1 MNALQ
6 HPFLRKEGLFVSHD
20 RTAQSVLFPHL
31 AEKSVVVK
39 MDEERSS
46 SDGGGVLL
54 KGVDEGLGLTES
66 LAACLQDPRQPAK
79 IAHTFREL
87 LQQRVFA
94 LALGHPDANDAR
106 ELADDPIH
114 KLLVDRDPVHGEA
127 LASQPTLSR
136 FENTVQTTDLYR
148 MAETLADTVIER
160 HRRRL
165 GKRCRLITLDFD
177 PTDDPTHGQ
186 QEFSFFHGYYDT
198 YCYLPL
204 IGTMA
209 FNGEAEQYLFCA
221 ALRPGN
227 SKASKGLVAIL
238 RRVLAK
244 LEAAFPK
251 ARIRVRL
258 DGGFGNPEVLDFL
271 EAAGVEYVVG
281 LQATKPLKKR
291 ARRALGTARRLSRE
305 RDKTAHV
312 FGDTLYQ
319 TKKSWPHRRRVIYKA
334 EVVRL
339 EGREPKDNER
349 FVVTNLPYTPK
360 RVYAIYTDRGDAEN
374 RIKELKNDL
383 AMDRTSCSRFLANQF
398 RVLLTAAAYV
408 LMQELRFRARHT
420 DCARAQVGTLRNRL
434 LKLAAWVEVSVRR
447 IVIHLPRRF
456 PGRPAWLRLAAAV
469 GGIPS

>member
-1 MNALQ
+1 MNQDL
-6 HPFLRKEGLFVSHD
+6 
-20 RTAQSVLFPHL
+20 TAQSVLFPDL
-31 AEKSVVVK
+31 AEKPVMVK
-39 MDEERSS
+39 LDEEHSS
-46 SDGGGVLL
+46 SDGGAVLL
-54 KGVDEGLGLTES
+54 KGIDRSLGLSES
-66 LAACLQDPRQPAK
+66 LAECLLDPRQVGK

-94 LALGHPDANDAR
+94 IALGHPDANDAR
-106 ELADDPIH
+106 ELADDPVH
-114 KLLVDRDPVHGEA
+114 KLLLDRDPVEGGS

-136 FENTVQTTDLYR
+136 FENTVGTKDLYR
-148 MAETLADTVIER
+148 MAEALADAVIER

-165 GKRCRLITLDFD
+165 GKRCKRITLDFD

-186 QEFSFFHGYYDT
+186 QEFTFFHGYYDT

-209 FNGEAEQYLFCA
+209 FNGEADQYLFCA

-227 SKASKGLVAIL
+227 SKASKGLVPIL

-244 LEAAFPK
+244 LETAFPK

-271 EAAGVEYVVG
+271 DAAGVEYVVG
-281 LQATKPLKKR
+281 LQATGPLKKR

-305 RDKTAHV
+305 RDETAHV

-319 TKKSWPHRRRVIYKA
+319 TQRTWPSKRRVVYKA

-339 EGREPKDNER
+339 EGRKPKDNER
-349 FVVTNLPYTPK
+349 FVVTNLRQSPK
-360 RVYAIYTDRGDAEN
+360 RVYAIYTGRGDAEN

-420 DCARAQVGTLRNRL
+420 DCERAQVGTLRVRL

-456 PGRPAWLRLAAAV
+456 PGRPAWLRIAAAV

>member
-1 MNALQ
+1 MLP
-6 HPFLRKEGLFVSHD
+6 HPFLRKKGLFVSHD
-20 RTAQSVLFPHL
+20 CTAQSVLFPGL
-31 AEKSVVVK
+31 AAKAVVVK

-54 KGVDEGLGLTES
+54 KGVDGGLGLTES
-66 LAACLQDPRQPAK
+66 LAACLQDPRQPGK
-79 IAHTFREL
+79 IAHTFHEL

-94 LALGHPDANDAR
+94 IALGHPDANDAS

-136 FENTVQTTDLYR
+136 FENTVRVRDLYQ
-148 MAETLADTVIER
+148 MADALADSVIER

-165 GKRCRLITLDFD
+165 GQRCRLITLDFD
-177 PTDDPTHGQ
+177 PTHDPTHGQ

-209 FNGEAEQYLFCA
+209 FNGEPEQYLFCA
-221 ALRPGN
+221 ALRPGH
-227 SKASKGLVAIL
+227 SQASKGLVAIL

-271 EAAGVEYVVG
+271 DAAGVQYVVG

-305 RDKTAHV
+305 RDETAHV
-312 FGDTLYQ
+312 FGETLYQ
-319 TKKSWPHRRRVIYKA
+319 TKKSWPHGRRVIYKA

-339 EGREPKDNER
+339 GGRKPKDNER
-349 FVVTNLPYTPK
+349 FVVTNLKHTPK
-360 RVYAIYTDRGDAEN
+360 RVYAIYTERGDQEN

-408 LMQELRFRARHT
+408 LMQELRIRARHT
-420 DCARAQVGTLRNRL
+420 DCARAQVGTLRLRL

-456 PGRPAWLRLAAAV
+456 PGRPAWLRIAAAV

>member
-1 MNALQ
+1 M
-6 HPFLRKEGLFVSHD
+6 SHD
-20 RTAQSVLFPHL
+20 LTAQTVLFPDL
-31 AEKSVVVK
+31 AAKPLVVK
-39 MDEERSS
+39 MDEEHSS
-46 SDGGGVLL
+46 SDGGAVLL
-54 KGVDEGLGLTES
+54 KGVDEALGLTEA
-66 LAACLQDPRQPAK
+66 LTACLRDPRQPGK
-79 IAHTFREL
+79 VAHPLAEL

-94 LALGHPDANDAR
+94 IALGHPDGNDAR
-106 ELADDPIH
+106 ELADDPVH
-114 KLLVDRDPVHGEA
+114 KLLVDRDPVEGAA

-148 MAETLADTVIER
+148 MADTLADVVIER

-165 GKRCRLITLDFD
+165 GRRCRRITLDFD

-186 QEFSFFHGYYDT
+186 QEFTFFHGYYDT

-204 IGTMA
+204 IGTLA
-209 FNGEAEQYLFCA
+209 FNDEAEQYLCCA
-221 ALRPGN
+221 VLRPGN
-227 SKASKGLVAIL
+227 AKASQGLVAVL
-238 RRVLAK
+238 RRLLQK
-244 LEAAFPK
+244 LETAFPK

-271 EAAGVEYVVG
+271 DAAGVEYVVG

-305 RDKTAHV
+305 SGETAHV
-312 FGDTLYQ
+312 FGETRYKTQ
-319 TKKSWPHRRRVIYKA
+319 RTWPHPRRVIYKA

-339 EGREPKDNER
+339 AGREPKDNER
-349 FVVTNLPYTPK
+349 FVVTNLRQSPK
-360 RVYAIYTDRGDAEN
+360 RVYRIYTDRGDPEN

-408 LMQELRFRARHT
+408 LMQELRLHAHHT
-420 DCARAQVGTLRNRL
+420 DCARAQVATLRLRL

-447 IVIHLPRRF
+447 IVLHLPRHF
-456 PGRPAWLRLAAAV
+456 PGREAWLRIAPRVGAAPA
-469 GGIPS
+469 

>member
-1 MNALQ
+1 MN
-6 HPFLRKEGLFVSHD
+6 HD
-20 RTAQSVLFPHL
+20 RTVQSVLFPQL
-31 AEKSVVVK
+31 AGKPVVAK
-39 MDEERSS
+39 LDEEHSS
-46 SDGGGVLL
+46 SDGGALLL
-54 KGVDEGLGLTES
+54 KGVDRSLGLTES
-66 LAACLQDPRQPAK
+66 LADCLQDPRQPGK
-79 IAHTFREL
+79 IDHTFQEL
-87 LQQRVFA
+87 LQQRIFA
-94 LALGHPDANDAR
+94 IALGYPDGNDAR

-114 KLLVDRDPVHGEA
+114 KLLLDRDPVEGEA

-136 FENTVQTTDLYR
+136 FENTVETTDLYR
-148 MAETLADTVIER
+148 MADALVEAVIAR

-186 QEFSFFHGYYDT
+186 QEFTFFHGYYDT

-209 FNGEAEQYLFCA
+209 FNDEAEQYLLCA
-221 ALRPGN
+221 VLRPGN
-227 SKASKGLVAIL
+227 AKASAGLVAIL

-251 ARIRVRL
+251 ARVRVRL
-258 DGGFGNPEVLDFL
+258 DGGFGSPEVLDFL
-271 EAAGVEYVVG
+271 EEAGVGYVVG
-281 LQATKPLKKR
+281 MAATQPLKKR
-291 ARRALGTARRLSRE
+291 ARRALGRARRLSRE
-305 RDKTAHV
+305 TGETAHV
-312 FGDTLYQ
+312 FGETLYK
-319 TKKSWPHRRRVIYKA
+319 TKHTWPHKRRVIYKA

-339 EGREPKDNER
+339 AGREPKDNER
-349 FVVTNLPYTPK
+349 FVVTNLPHTPK
-360 RVYAIYTDRGDAEN
+360 RVYAIYTERGDAEN

-420 DCARAQVGTLRNRL
+420 DCARGQVATLRLRL

-447 IVIHLPRRF
+447 IVLHLPRRF
-456 PGRPAWLRLAAAV
+456 PGRPAWLRIAAAV

>member
-1 MNALQ
+1 MS
-6 HPFLRKEGLFVSHD
+6 PDS
-20 RTAQSVLFPHL
+20 TAQTVLFPGL
-31 AEKSVVVK
+31 AGKPVVAK
-39 MDEERSS
+39 LEEEHSS
-46 SDGGGVLL
+46 SDGGAVLL
-54 KGVDEGLGLTES
+54 KGVDRSLGLTGA
-66 LAACLQDPRQPAK
+66 LAECLRDPRQSTK
-79 IAHTFREL
+79 VTHTFEEL
-87 LQQRVFA
+87 LRQRIFA
-94 LALGHPDANDAR
+94 IALGHPDGNDAQ
-106 ELADDPIH
+106 ELAHDPVH
-114 KLLVDRDPVHGEA
+114 KLLLDRDPVTGEA

-136 FENTVQTTDLYR
+136 FENTVQRTDLYR
-148 MAETLADTVIER
+148 LADALAETVIER

-165 GKRCRLITLDFD
+165 GKRCRRITLDFD

-186 QEFSFFHGYYDT
+186 QELTFFHGYYDT

-204 IGTMA
+204 VGTMQ
-209 FNGEAEQYLFCA
+209 FNDEAEQYLLCA
-221 ALRPGN
+221 VLRPGN
-227 SKASKGLVAIL
+227 SKAWKGLVAIL

-244 LEAAFPK
+244 LEAAFPQ

-271 EAAGVEYVVG
+271 DAAGVEYVVG

-305 RDKTAHV
+305 TGETAHV
-312 FGDTLYQ
+312 FGETRYQ
-319 TKKSWPHRRRVIYKA
+319 TRSTWPHPRRVVYKA

-339 EGREPKDNER
+339 EGRDPKDNER
-349 FVVTNLPYTPK
+349 FVVTNLRQSPK
-360 RVYAIYTDRGDAEN
+360 RVYAIYTDRGDPEN

-420 DCARAQVGTLRNRL
+420 DCARAQVGTLRIRL
-434 LKLAAWVEVSVRR
+434 LKLAAWVQVSVRR

-456 PGRPAWLRLAAAV
+456 PSRPAWLRIAAAV

>member
-1 MNALQ
+1 MTD
-6 HPFLRKEGLFVSHD
+6 D

-39 MDEERSS
+39 MDEEHSS
-46 SDGGGVLL
+46 SDGGAVLL
-54 KGVDEGLGLTES
+54 KGVDRALGLTES
-66 LAACLQDPRQPAK
+66 LAGCLRDPRQAGK
-79 IAHTFREL
+79 IAHEFREL
-87 LQQRVFA
+87 LQQRLFGI
-94 LALGHPDANDAR
+94 ALGYEDGNDAQ
-106 ELADDPIH
+106 ELADDPMH
-114 KLLVDRDPVHGEA
+114 KLLVDRDPVDGDP

-148 MAETLADTVIER
+148 MADTMADVVIER

-165 GKRCRLITLDFD
+165 GKRCKLITLDFD

-186 QEFSFFHGYYDT
+186 QEFTFFHGYYDT

-209 FNGEAEQYLFCA
+209 FNGEAEQYLCCTV
-221 ALRPGN
+221 LRPGH
-227 SKASKGLVAIL
+227 SKASLGLVAIL
-238 RRVLAK
+238 RRLLQK
-244 LEAAFPK
+244 LETAFPRAK
-251 ARIRVRL
+251 IRVRL

-271 EAAGVEYVVG
+271 DAAGVEYVVG
-281 LQATKPLKKR
+281 LQATKRLKKR

-305 RDKTAHV
+305 SGETAHV
-312 FGDTLYQ
+312 YGETQHQ
-319 TKKSWPHRRRVIYKA
+319 TKTTWPQPRRVVYKA

-349 FVVTNLPYTPK
+349 FVVTNLRQSPK
-360 RVYAIYTDRGDAEN
+360 RVYAIYTDRGDPEN

-420 DCARAQVGTLRNRL
+420 DCARAQVGTLRLRL

-456 PGRPAWLRLAAAV
+456 PSRPAWLRIAAAV
-469 GGIPS
+469 GGALT

>member
-1 MNALQ
+1 M
-6 HPFLRKEGLFVSHD
+6 SD
-20 RTAQSVLFPHL
+20 DSTAQGVCFPELAAKPVSVEFC
-31 AEKSVVVK
+31 
-39 MDEERSS
+39 EEHSS

-54 KGVDEGLGLTES
+54 KGVDQSLGLTES
-66 LAACLQDPRQPAK
+66 LAGCLRDPRQPGK
-79 IAHTFREL
+79 VAHTFQEL

-94 LALGHPDANDAR
+94 IALGHPDANDAR
-106 ELADDPIH
+106 ELSEDPVH
-114 KLLVDRDPVHGEA
+114 KLLLDRDPVHGEA

-136 FENTVQTTDLYR
+136 FENTVQTTDLFR
-148 MAETLADTVIER
+148 MADRLADAVIER

-165 GKRCRLITLDFD
+165 GKHCRLITLDFD

-186 QEFSFFHGYYDT
+186 QEFTFFHGYYDT

-209 FNGEAEQYLFCA
+209 FNDEAEQYLLCA
-221 ALRPGN
+221 VLRPGN
-227 SKASKGLVAIL
+227 SPASAGLVAIL

-244 LEAAFPK
+244 LAAAFPK

-271 EAAGVEYVVG
+271 DEAGVEYVVG
-281 LQATKPLKKR
+281 LQATKPLKRR
-291 ARRALGTARRLSRE
+291 ARRDLGTARRLSRASGE
-305 RDKTAHV
+305 TAHR
-312 FGDTLYQ
+312 FGETLYQ
-319 TKKSWPHRRRVIYKA
+319 TKSTWPHKRRVIYKA
-334 EVVRL
+334 EVVQL

-349 FVVTNLPYTPK
+349 FVVTNLKQTPK
-360 RVYAIYTDRGDAEN
+360 HVYAIYTDRGDPEN

-420 DCARAQVGTLRNRL
+420 DCARAQVGTLRLRL
-434 LKLAAWVEVSVRR
+434 FKLAAWVDVSVRR
-447 IVIHLPRRF
+447 IVIHMPRRF
-456 PGRPAWLRLAAAV
+456 PGRLAWIRIATSLGAV
-469 GGIPS
+469 PT

>member
-1 MNALQ
+1 MN
-6 HPFLRKEGLFVSHD
+6 HD
-20 RTAQSVLFPHL
+20 LTAQSVLFPDL
-31 AEKSVVVK
+31 AAKPVVARL
-39 MDEERSS
+39 EEEHSS
-46 SDGGGVLL
+46 SDGGAVLL
-54 KGVDEGLGLTES
+54 KAIDGSLGLTES
-66 LAACLQDPRQPAK
+66 LAGCLRDPRQSGK
-79 IAHTFREL
+79 IGHTFQEL

-94 LALGHPDANDAR
+94 IALGHPDGNDAG

-114 KLLVDRDPVHGEA
+114 KLLLGRDPVDGEA

-148 MAETLADTVIER
+148 MGDALAEAVIER

-165 GKRCRLITLDFD
+165 GKRCKRITLDFD

-186 QEFSFFHGYYDT
+186 QEFTFFHGYYDT

-209 FNGEAEQYLFCA
+209 LNDEAEQYLLCA
-221 ALRPGN
+221 VLRPGN
-227 SKASKGLVAIL
+227 AKASAGLVAIL
-238 RRVLAK
+238 RRVLGK

-251 ARIRVRL
+251 ARIRIRL

-271 EAAGVEYVVG
+271 DEACVEYVVG
-281 LQATKPLKKR
+281 MAATKPLKRR

-305 RDKTAHV
+305 TGETAHV
-312 FGDTLYQ
+312 FGETLYQ
-319 TKKSWPHRRRVIYKA
+319 TQRTWPHKRRVIYKA

-349 FVVTNLPYTPK
+349 FVVTNLPHTPK

-383 AMDRTSCSRFLANQF
+383 AMDRTSCTRFLANQF

-420 DCARAQVGTLRNRL
+420 DCARAQVGTLRIRL

-447 IVIHLPRRF
+447 IVLHLPRRF
-456 PGRPAWLRLAAAV
+456 PGRRAWMRVATRVGAIPA
-469 GGIPS
+469 

>member
-1 MNALQ
+1 M
-6 HPFLRKEGLFVSHD
+6 SHD
-20 RTAQSVLFPHL
+20 TTAQGVCFPEL
-31 AEKSVVVK
+31 AAKPVFVELS
-39 MDEERSS
+39 EEHSS

-54 KGVDEGLGLTES
+54 KSVDQRLGLTES
-66 LAACLQDPRQPAK
+66 LAGCLRDPRQPGK
-79 IAHTFREL
+79 VAHTFAEL

-94 LALGHPDANDAR
+94 IALGHPDANDAR
-106 ELADDPIH
+106 ELAEDPLH
-114 KLLVDRDPVHGEA
+114 KLLLGRDPVHGEP

-136 FENTVQTTDLYR
+136 FENTLQTTDLYR
-148 MAETLADTVIER
+148 MSDTLADTVIER
-160 HRRRL
+160 HRRRV
-165 GKRCRLITLDFD
+165 GRRCRRITLDFD

-204 IGTMA
+204 IGTMTLDD
-209 FNGEAEQYLFCA
+209 EAEQYLLCA
-221 ALRPGN
+221 VLRPGN
-227 SKASKGLVAIL
+227 SPASAGLVAIL

-244 LEAAFPK
+244 LETAFPK

-271 EAAGVEYVVG
+271 DEAGVEYVVG
-281 LQATKPLKKR
+281 LQATQPLKRR

-305 RDKTAHV
+305 RGETAHV
-312 FGDTLYQ
+312 FGETHHK
-319 TKKSWPHRRRVIYKA
+319 TKHTWPHKRRVIYKA

-349 FVVTNLPYTPK
+349 FVVTNLKQTPK
-360 RVYAIYTDRGDAEN
+360 HVYAVYTDRGDPEN

-420 DCARAQVGTLRNRL
+420 DCARAQVATLRVRL
-434 LKLAAWVEVSVRR
+434 LKLAAWIDVSVRR
-447 IVIHLPRRF
+447 IVINLPRRF
-456 PGRPAWLRLAAAV
+456 PGRLAWIRIATSLGAV
-469 GGIPS
+469 PT

>member
-1 MNALQ
+1 VN
-6 HPFLRKEGLFVSHD
+6 HD
-20 RTAQSVLFPHL
+20 RTVQSVLFPQL
-31 AEKSVVVK
+31 AGKPVVAK
-39 MDEERSS
+39 LDEEHSS
-46 SDGGGVLL
+46 SDGGALLL
-54 KGVDEGLGLTES
+54 KGVDRSLGLTES
-66 LAACLQDPRQPAK
+66 LADCLQDPRQPGK
-79 IAHTFREL
+79 IDHTFQEL
-87 LQQRVFA
+87 LQQRIFA
-94 LALGHPDANDAR
+94 IALGYPDGNDAR

-114 KLLVDRDPVHGEA
+114 KLLLDRDPVEGEA

-136 FENTVQTTDLYR
+136 FENTVETTDLYR
-148 MAETLADTVIER
+148 MADALVEAVIAR

-186 QEFSFFHGYYDT
+186 QEFTFFHGYYDT

-209 FNGEAEQYLFCA
+209 FNDEAEQYLLCA
-221 ALRPGN
+221 VLRPGN
-227 SKASKGLVAIL
+227 AKASAGLVAIL

-251 ARIRVRL
+251 ARVRVRL
-258 DGGFGNPEVLDFL
+258 DGGFGSPEVLDFL
-271 EAAGVEYVVG
+271 EEAGVGYVVG
-281 LQATKPLKKR
+281 MAATQPLKKR
-291 ARRALGTARRLSRE
+291 ARRALGRARRLSRE
-305 RDKTAHV
+305 TGETAHV
-312 FGDTLYQ
+312 FGETLYK
-319 TKKSWPHRRRVIYKA
+319 TKHTWPHKRRVIYKA

-339 EGREPKDNER
+339 AGREPKDNER
-349 FVVTNLPYTPK
+349 FVVTNLPHTPK
-360 RVYAIYTDRGDAEN
+360 RVYAIYTERGDAEN

-420 DCARAQVGTLRNRL
+420 DCARGQVATLRLRL

-447 IVIHLPRRF
+447 IVLHLPRRF
-456 PGRPAWLRLAAAV
+456 PGRPAWLRIAAAV

>member
-1 MNALQ
+1 MSQDL
-6 HPFLRKEGLFVSHD
+6 
-20 RTAQSVLFPHL
+20 TAQTVLFPAL
-31 AEKSVVVK
+31 ASKPVVVK
-39 MDEERSS
+39 LEEEHSS
-46 SDGGGVLL
+46 SDGGAVLL
-54 KGVDEGLGLTES
+54 KGVDQALGLTEA
-66 LAACLQDPRQPAK
+66 LTDCLRDPRQPSK
-79 IAHTFREL
+79 TVHSFQEL
-87 LQQRVFA
+87 LRQRVFA
-94 LALGHPDANDAR
+94 IALGHPDGNDAR
-106 ELADDPIH
+106 ELAEDPVH
-114 KLLVDRDPVHGEA
+114 KLLLDRDPVTGDA

-136 FENTVQTTDLYR
+136 FENTVQRGDLYR
-148 MAETLADTVIER
+148 MADVLADTVIER

-165 GKRCRLITLDFD
+165 GKRCRLVTLDFD

-186 QEFSFFHGYYDT
+186 QELSFFHGYYDT

-204 IGTMA
+204 VGTLA
-209 FNGEAEQYLFCA
+209 FNDEAEQYLLCA
-221 ALRPGN
+221 VLRPGN
-227 SKASKGLVAIL
+227 AKASAGLVAIL
-238 RRVLAK
+238 ERVFAK

-251 ARIRVRL
+251 AQIRVRL

-271 EAAGVEYVVG
+271 DEAGVEYVVG

-291 ARRALGTARRLSRE
+291 ARRALGAARRLSRE
-305 RDKTAHV
+305 TGETAHV
-312 FGDTLYQ
+312 FGETRYQ
-319 TKKSWPHRRRVIYKA
+319 TKTSWPRPRRVVYKA

-339 EGREPKDNER
+339 EGRTPKDNER
-349 FVVTNLPYTPK
+349 FVVTNLRQAPK
-360 RVYAIYTDRGDAEN
+360 NVYRIYTNRGDPEN

-420 DCARAQVGTLRNRL
+420 GCSRAQVGTLRVRL

-456 PGRPAWLRLAAAV
+456 PGRPAWLRIAAAV

>member
-1 MNALQ
+1 MND
-6 HPFLRKEGLFVSHD
+6 D

-31 AEKSVVVK
+31 AGKPVVAK
-39 MDEERSS
+39 LEEEHSS
-46 SDGGGVLL
+46 SDGGAALL
-54 KGVDEGLGLTES
+54 KGVDRALGLSES
-66 LAACLQDPRQPAK
+66 LAECLRDPRQPGK
-79 IAHTFREL
+79 IAHDFQEL
-87 LQQRVFA
+87 LQQRLFGI
-94 LALGHPDANDAR
+94 ALGYEDANDAR
-106 ELADDPIH
+106 ELAHDPVH
-114 KLLVDRDPVHGEA
+114 KLLIDRDPVAGDP

-136 FENTVQTTDLYR
+136 FENSVGKTDLYR
-148 MAETLADTVIER
+148 MADTLADVVIER

-165 GKRCRLITLDFD
+165 GKRCKRITLDFD

-186 QEFSFFHGYYDT
+186 QEFTFFHGYYDT

-209 FNGEAEQYLFCA
+209 FNGEAEQYLCCA
-221 ALRPGN
+221 LLRPGN
-227 SKASKGLVAIL
+227 SKASLGLVAVL
-238 RRVLAK
+238 RRLIQK
-244 LEAAFPK
+244 LETAFPK

-271 EAAGVEYVVG
+271 DAAGVEYVVG

-305 RDKTAHV
+305 SGETAHV
-312 FGDTLYQ
+312 FGETLHK
-319 TKKSWPHRRRVIYKA
+319 TKHTWPHKRRVIYKA

-349 FVVTNLPYTPK
+349 FVVTNLRQSPK
-360 RVYAIYTDRGDAEN
+360 RVYAIYTGRGDPEN

-383 AMDRTSCSRFLANQF
+383 AMDRTSCTRFLANQF

-420 DCARAQVGTLRNRL
+420 DCARAQVGTLRLRL
-434 LKLAAWVEVSVRR
+434 LKLAAWVEVSARR

-456 PGRPAWLRLAAAV
+456 PGRPAWLRIAAAV
-469 GGIPS
+469 GGVPT

>member
-1 MNALQ
+1 MN
-6 HPFLRKEGLFVSHD
+6 HD
-20 RTAQSVLFPHL
+20 LTAQSVLFPHL
-31 AEKSVVVK
+31 ADKPVVAK
-39 MDEERSS
+39 LEEEQSS
-46 SDGGGVLL
+46 SDGGAVLL
-54 KGVDEGLGLTES
+54 KGIDGCLGLTEG
-66 LAACLQDPRQPAK
+66 LAECLRDPRQPGK
-79 IAHTFREL
+79 IDHTFQEL
-87 LQQRVFA
+87 LQQRIFA
-94 LALGHPDANDAR
+94 IALGHPDANDAR

-114 KLLVDRDPVHGEA
+114 KLLLDRDPVHGEA

-148 MAETLADTVIER
+148 LADVLAETVIER

-165 GKRCRLITLDFD
+165 GKRCKRITLDFD

-186 QEFSFFHGYYDT
+186 QEFTFFHGYYDT

-209 FNGEAEQYLFCA
+209 FNDEAEQYLLCA
-221 ALRPGN
+221 VLRPGN
-227 SKASKGLVAIL
+227 AKASAGLVAIL
-238 RRVLAK
+238 RRVLGK

-258 DGGFGNPEVLDFL
+258 DGGFGSPEVLDFL
-271 EAAGVEYVVG
+271 DEAEVEYVVG
-281 LQATKPLKKR
+281 LAATQPLKRR
-291 ARRALGTARRLSRE
+291 ARRALGTARRRSRE
-305 RDKTAHV
+305 SGETAHV
-312 FGDTLYQ
+312 FGETLYK
-319 TKKSWPHRRRVIYKA
+319 TKRSWPQRRRVVYKA

-339 EGREPKDNER
+339 DGREPKDNER
-349 FVVTNLPYTPK
+349 FVVTNLPHTPK

-408 LMQELRFRARHT
+408 LMQELRLRARHT
-420 DCARAQVGTLRNRL
+420 DCARAQVGTLRIRL
-434 LKLAAWVEVSVRR
+434 LKLAAWVEVSARR
-447 IVIHLPRRF
+447 IVLHLPRRF
-456 PGRPAWLRLAAAV
+456 PGRPAWLRIAAAV

>member
-1 MNALQ
+1 VN
-6 HPFLRKEGLFVSHD
+6 HD
-20 RTAQSVLFPHL
+20 LTAQSVLFPDL
-31 AEKSVVVK
+31 AAKPVVARL
-39 MDEERSS
+39 EEEHSS
-46 SDGGGVLL
+46 SDGGAVLL
-54 KGVDEGLGLTES
+54 KAIDGSLGLTES
-66 LAACLQDPRQPAK
+66 LAGCLRDPRQSGK
-79 IAHTFREL
+79 IGHTFQEL

-94 LALGHPDANDAR
+94 IALGHPDGNDAG

-114 KLLVDRDPVHGEA
+114 KLLLGRDPVDGEA

-148 MAETLADTVIER
+148 MGDALAEAVIER

-165 GKRCRLITLDFD
+165 GKRCKRITLDFD

-186 QEFSFFHGYYDT
+186 QEFTFFHGYYDT

-209 FNGEAEQYLFCA
+209 LNDEAEQYLLCA
-221 ALRPGN
+221 VLRPGN
-227 SKASKGLVAIL
+227 AKASAGLVAIL
-238 RRVLAK
+238 RRVLGK

-251 ARIRVRL
+251 ARIRIRL

-271 EAAGVEYVVG
+271 DEACVEYVVG
-281 LQATKPLKKR
+281 MAATKPLKRR

-305 RDKTAHV
+305 TGETAHV
-312 FGDTLYQ
+312 FGETLYQ
-319 TKKSWPHRRRVIYKA
+319 TQRTWPHKRRVIYKA

-349 FVVTNLPYTPK
+349 FVVTNLPHTPK

-383 AMDRTSCSRFLANQF
+383 AMDRTSCTRFLANQF

-420 DCARAQVGTLRNRL
+420 DCARAQVGTLRIRL

-447 IVIHLPRRF
+447 IVLHLPRRF
-456 PGRPAWLRLAAAV
+456 PGRRAWMRVATRVGAIPA
-469 GGIPS
+469 